1 MQMPIQYKH
10 TQFGTLTISVLI
22 AGAVVLGIIGFV
34 TGWHPV
40 TSAVLVILLACV
52 VLFYSLT
59 AEIRN
64 GYLEIRFGIGL
75 IRKRFDLKEIEK
87 AYPVRNHWY
96 YGWGIRLIPH
106 GWLFN
111 VSGLDAVEI
120 AISSGK
126 RYRIGTDQPNELAS
140 AITGSRIYWR
150 SGACPC

>member
-1 MQMPIQYKH
+1 MQMPIQYKY

-22 AGAVVLGIIGFV
+22 PGAVVLGIIGTV
-34 TGWHPV
+34 TGWRPV
-40 TSAVLVILLACV
+40 SSAVLVILLACV

-64 GYLEIRFGIGL
+64 GHLEIRFGIGL

-120 AISSGK
+120 AMSSGK
-126 RYRIGTDQPNELAS
+126 RYRIGTDQPNELAR
-140 AITGSRIYWR
+140 AINEGRKSLRY
-150 SGACPC
+150 